1 MDPANGLRNKLTN
14 RESEQAYTTDIPT
27 YRELTCVKQTS
38 REINIQTEPT
48 SVQQTNREI
57 NIQPNRANECTTDK

>member
-1 MDPANGLRNKLTN
+1 MDRANGLRNKLTN

-48 SVQQTNREI
+48 SVQQTSE
-57 NIQPNRANECTTDK
+57 